1 MPSWEGKTLETVTSL
16 LTLVSDVLRADARMR
31 DNILGRECGQLVAPL
46 QEFISCAG
54 DEVNR
59 VPMANY
65 PDGYPLRQKRVVQ
78 VPATEHAAYL
88 LTEVQRQMKSRSVQS
103 GKGLLQAAL
112 SL

>member
-1 MPSWEGKTLETVTSL
+1 MPLWEGKTLETVTSL

-54 DEVNR
+54 DR
-59 VPMANY
+59 VS
-65 PDGYPLRQKRVVQ
+65 DGYPLRESEVVQ
-78 VPATEHAAYL
+78 VPAKEHAAYL